1 MVVCCHAVV
10 AVAAVVVVVAAA
22 DAVPDPT
29 NVDDRSQVQ
38 LNTVTGLEES
48 PSAFLCRG
56 VPDILEPIGKHKD
69 RGLT

>member
-10 AVAAVVVVVAAA
+10 AVAAVVAVVAA
-22 DAVPDPT
+22 DAVPDPA
-29 NVDDRSQVQ
+29 NADDRFQVQ
-38 LNTVTGLEES
+38 LDTVTGLEES
-48 PSAFLCRG
+48 PSAFLCRE

>member
-10 AVAAVVVVVAAA
+10 AAAAVVVAVA
-22 DAVPDPT
+22 DAVPDPASA
-29 NVDDRSQVQ
+29 DDRSQAQ
-38 LNTVTGLEES
+38 LGMVIGLEES

-56 VPDILEPIGKHKD
+56 VLDILEPIGRHKD